1 MPTKLP
7 DAVRRMAIRTLVEE
21 ERKLQEAREKVQTDL
36 YRERLEWARANCP
49 FQVGQRVQET
59 GRASGAVYEITE
71 IVPALNK
78 DGGWVL
84 RGRLAGPGDGLHPG
98 TIDLPPNVQLI
109 PKEKDRCPK
118 P

>member
-7 DAVRRMAIRTLVEE
+7 EAIRHMAIRALVEE
-21 ERKLQEAREKVQTDL
+21 ERELQEALERVQTAL
-36 YRERLEWARANCP
+36 YQERLLWARANCP
-49 FQVGQRVQET
+49 FQAGQRVQET

-71 IVPALNK
+71 IAPALDK

-84 RGRLAGPGDGLHPG
+84 RGRKAGPGDGLHPG

-109 PKEKDRCPK
+109 PREENQCPK